1 MLHRDCN
8 LQTLGRSRLSEK
20 DLSFHTKLENLM
32 TKFVVK
38 LDKPNVEPF

>member
-1 MLHRDCN
+1 MLDRNCN
-8 LQTLGRSRLSEK
+8 LQTLARFRSSEK
-20 DLSFHTKLENLM
+20 DLSFHTKLANLM